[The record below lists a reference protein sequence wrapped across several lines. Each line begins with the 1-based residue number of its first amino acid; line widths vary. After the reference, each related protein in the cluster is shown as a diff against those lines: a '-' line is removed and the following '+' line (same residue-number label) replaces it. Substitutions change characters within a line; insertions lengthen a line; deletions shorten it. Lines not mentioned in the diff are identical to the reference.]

1 MALNFP
7 NSPSLNQI
15 YTDNTSGFSY
25 QWNGTV
31 WISFSP
37 SSSSQIKTLDDFSAS
52 FNNSTQT
59 FSLTSGGNAVTPP
72 TPQSLIINL
81 GGVIQDPTD
90 DYSVAGSNIT
100 FSTAPANGLSFSGVA
115 LGPAVPVNTI
125 PDGTVTDGSLRIS
138 TTAVVGSATTFTED
152 LVVSGDARVTG
163 ILTVGT
169 SSITLNGI
177 TNVLNVGTGV
187 TINGN
192 TGTLTASSFVG
203 SGSGLTGVGI
213 GSTGSINTT
222 GVVTASAVSA
232 NEFIGTGDKLIFS
245 PTITSF
251 SPTDG
256 ATGVN
261 ALSSPN
267 IVLTYNQQVGLGTTG
282 AITLRTVSA
291 AGTITES
298 FSVGVSTRAT
308 VSNQTLT
315 IDPTSNLDYDQE
327 YYVVVPQGSVT
338 NYVGGNSALLNTYNF
353 TTEAGP
359 TLSSVSPGIGSTNVA
374 LGTDV
379 VFTFNKNI
387 RAGIGTITLR
397 TVSAGGT
404 IVESYDVASSARLT
418 FSTNTLTID
427 PTSNLSVD
435 INYYVVIP
443 NNAVAGYAGINTYN
457 FTTVNITNPL
467 FAWGRNIFGQLGQNN
482 RTYASSPVQI
492 PGTSWSSIS
501 GGNFHLLATKT
512 DNTLWSWGYGNNGRL
527 GQNNIT
533 DRSSPVQIP
542 GTTWSSISG
551 GNKHSL
557 ATKTDNTLWSW
568 GYNNNGQLGQNNTT
582 QFSSPVQI
590 PGTSWSSIE
599 SGGYHLLATKTDNTL
614 WSWGRNE
621 GGQLGQNNRTQFSS
635 PVQIPGTTW
644 SKISAGSDHSF
655 ATKTDNTLWSWGRNE
670 GGQLGQNNRT
680 QFSSPVQIPGTTW
693 SSISSGNLHLLA
705 TKTDN
710 TLWAWGLNQFGQLGQ
725 SNRTYASSPVQIPGT
740 SWSSIESGSYH
751 SLATQTVS

>member
-7 NSPSLNQI
+7 NSPTLNQV

-31 WISFSP
+31 WISFTP

-177 TNVLNVGTGV
+177 TNVINVGTGV

-203 SGSGLTGVGI
+203 SGSGLTGVGVGTEDSINTSGIITATSFVGDGSGLTGVGI
-213 GSTGSINTT
+213 GSIGSINTS
-222 GVVTASAVSA
+222 GIITASAVSA

-256 ATGVN
+256 ATGVS

-267 IVLTYNQQVGLGTTG
+267 IVLTYNQPVNLGVGT
-282 AITLRTVSA
+282 ITLRKSSA
-291 AGTITES
+291 SGDIAES
-298 FSVGVSTRAT
+298 YVVGVSTRAT
-308 VSNQTLT
+308 ISNQTLT

-338 NYVGGNSALLNTYNF
+338 NYVGGNNALLDTYNF

-359 TLSSVSPGIGSTNVA
+359 TLSSVSPGIGSTNVS
-374 LGTDV
+374 LDTNV
-379 VFTFNKNI
+379 VFTFDKNI
-387 RAGIGTITLR
+387 RAGVGTITLR

-404 IVESYDVASSARLT
+404 ITESYDVTSSARLT
-418 FSTNTLTID
+418 FSTSTLTID
-427 PTSNLSVD
+427 PTSNLAL
-435 INYYVVIP
+435 NTNFYVVVP

-457 FTTVNITNPL
+457 FTTENVPPL
-467 FAWGRNIFGQLGQNN
+467 GSSYEGGFLICCSSPTRWVVSPYSAEVGRNWYSRNDANTTAQSVSGCTGWFVPTISQLQNPGYCC
-482 RTYASSPVQI
+482 RSFWGPSPCFSSAPHY
-492 PGTSWSSIS
+492 WSSTENNATNACLVRFDT
-501 GGNFHLLATKT
+501 GN
-512 DNTLWSWGYGNNGRL
+512 
-527 GQNNIT
+527 
-533 DRSSPVQIP
+533 
-542 GTTWSSISG
+542 
-551 GNKHSL
+551 
-557 ATKTDNTLWSW
+557 
-568 GYNNNGQLGQNNTT
+568 
-582 QFSSPVQI
+582 
-590 PGTSWSSIE
+590 
-599 SGGYHLLATKTDNTL
+599 
-614 WSWGRNE
+614 
-621 GGQLGQNNRTQFSS
+621 
-635 PVQIPGTTW
+635 
-644 SKISAGSDHSF
+644 AGSNNKAFSF
-655 ATKTDNTLWSWGRNE
+655 CVRAFRC
-670 GGQLGQNNRT
+670 
-680 QFSSPVQIPGTTW
+680 V
-693 SSISSGNLHLLA
+693 
-705 TKTDN
+705 
-710 TLWAWGLNQFGQLGQ
+710 
-725 SNRTYASSPVQIPGT
+725 TY
-740 SWSSIESGSYH
+740 
-751 SLATQTVS
+751 

>member
-7 NSPSLNQI
+7 NSPTLNQI

-31 WISFSP
+31 WISFTP

-100 FSTAPANGLSFSGVA
+100 FSTPPANGLSFSGVA

-177 TNVLNVGTGV
+177 TNVINVGTGV

-192 TGTLTASSFVG
+192 TGTLSASSFVG

-213 GSTGSINTT
+213 GSTGSINTSGIITATSFVGSGSGLT
-222 GVVTASAVSA
+222 GVGIGSTGSINTSGIITASAVSA

-267 IVLTYNQQVGLGTTG
+267 IVLTYNQQIGLGTTG

-308 VSNQTLT
+308 ISNQTLT

-338 NYVGGNSALLNTYNF
+338 NYVGGNNALLDTYNF

-374 LGTDV
+374 LGTNV

-387 RAGIGTITLR
+387 RAGVGTITLR

-404 IVESYDVASSARLT
+404 ITESYDVTSSARLT
-418 FSTNTLTID
+418 FSTSTLTID
-427 PTSNLSVD
+427 PTSNLAL
-435 INYYVVIP
+435 NTNFYVVVP
-443 NNAVAGYAGINTYN
+443 NNAVAGYTGINTYN
-457 FTTVNITNPL
+457 FTTENVPPL
-467 FAWGRNIFGQLGQNN
+467 GSSYEGGFLICCSSPTRWVVSPRSAEVSRTWYLRNDANTRAQQVSGCTGWFVPTIGQLQNPGYCC
-482 RTYASSPVQI
+482 RSFWGPSPCFSAHV
-492 PGTSWSSIS
+492 
-501 GGNFHLLATKT
+501 
-512 DNTLWSWGYGNNGRL
+512 Y
-527 GQNNIT
+527 
-533 DRSSPVQIP
+533 
-542 GTTWSSISG
+542 
-551 GNKHSL
+551 
-557 ATKTDNTLWSW
+557 
-568 GYNNNGQLGQNNTT
+568 
-582 QFSSPVQI
+582 FSS
-590 PGTSWSSIE
+590 TE
-599 SGGYHLLATKTDNTL
+599 TNAERA
-614 WSWGRNE
+614 GRVRFN
-621 GGQLGQNNRTQFSS
+621 
-635 PVQIPGTTW
+635 
-644 SKISAGSDHSF
+644 AGDAF
-655 ATKTDNTLWSWGRNE
+655 PDGFK
-670 GGQLGQNNRT
+670 
-680 QFSSPVQIPGTTW
+680 
-693 SSISSGNLHLLA
+693 
-705 TKTDN
+705 
-710 TLWAWGLNQFGQLGQ
+710 
-725 SNRTYASSPVQIPGT
+725 SNSYCVRAFRCVTY
-740 SWSSIESGSYH
+740 
-751 SLATQTVS
+751 

>member
-7 NSPSLNQI
+7 NSPTLNQI

-177 TNVLNVGTGV
+177 TNVINVGTGV

-192 TGTLTASSFVG
+192 TGTLSASSFVG

-213 GSTGSINTT
+213 GSIGSINTS
-222 GVVTASAVSA
+222 GIITASAVSA

-256 ATGVN
+256 ATGVS

-267 IVLTYNQQVGLGTTG
+267 IVLTYNQQIGLGTTG

-298 FSVGVSTRAT
+298 FTVGVSTRAT
-308 VSNQTLT
+308 ISNQTLT

-359 TLSSVSPGIGSTNVA
+359 TLSSVSPGIGSTNI
-374 LGTDV
+374 V
-379 VFTFNKNI
+379 VSTNIIFTFNKNI

-418 FSTNTLTID
+418 FSTSTLTID
-427 PTSNLSVD
+427 PTSNLAL
-435 INYYVVIP
+435 NTNFYVVVP

-457 FTTVNITNPL
+457 FTTVALNLGDSYEGGFLICKASPLRWVVSPYSAEVSRTWYLRNDANTRSQQVSGCTGWFVPTVTQLQNPGYCCRS
-467 FAWGRNIFGQLGQNN
+467 FWGP
-482 RTYASSPVQI
+482 SPC
-492 PGTSWSSIS
+492 
-501 GGNFHLLATKT
+501 
-512 DNTLWSWGYGNNGRL
+512 
-527 GQNNIT
+527 
-533 DRSSPVQIP
+533 
-542 GTTWSSISG
+542 
-551 GNKHSL
+551 
-557 ATKTDNTLWSW
+557 
-568 GYNNNGQLGQNNTT
+568 
-582 QFSSPVQI
+582 FSSP
-590 PGTSWSSIE
+590 GYWSSTE
-599 SGGYHLLATKTDNTL
+599 TNATLACIVLFNT
-614 WSWGRNE
+614 GCAYGINK
-621 GGQLGQNNRTQFSS
+621 
-635 PVQIPGTTW
+635 PY
-644 SKISAGSDHSF
+644 
-655 ATKTDNTLWSWGRNE
+655 ATCVRAF
-670 GGQLGQNNRT
+670 RC
-680 QFSSPVQIPGTTW
+680 V
-693 SSISSGNLHLLA
+693 
-705 TKTDN
+705 
-710 TLWAWGLNQFGQLGQ
+710 
-725 SNRTYASSPVQIPGT
+725 TY
-740 SWSSIESGSYH
+740 
-751 SLATQTVS
+751 

>member
-7 NSPSLNQI
+7 NSPTLNQI

-31 WISFSP
+31 WISFTP

-177 TNVLNVGTGV
+177 TNVINVGTGV

-192 TGTLTASSFVG
+192 TGTLSASSFVG

-213 GSTGSINTT
+213 GSTGSINTSGIITATSFVGSGSGLT
-222 GVVTASAVSA
+222 GVGIGSTGSINTSGIITASAVSA

-267 IVLTYNQQVGLGTTG
+267 IVLTYNQQIGLGTTG

-308 VSNQTLT
+308 ISNQTLT

-338 NYVGGNSALLNTYNF
+338 NYVGGNSALLDTYNF

-374 LGTDV
+374 LGTNV

-387 RAGIGTITLR
+387 RAGVGTITLR

-404 IVESYDVASSARLT
+404 ITESYDVTSSARLT
-418 FSTNTLTID
+418 FSTSTLTID
-427 PTSNLSVD
+427 PTSNLAL
-435 INYYVVIP
+435 NTNFYVVVP
-443 NNAVAGYAGINTYN
+443 NNAVAGYTGINTYN
-457 FTTVNITNPL
+457 FTTENVPPL
-467 FAWGRNIFGQLGQNN
+467 GSSYEGGFLICCSSPTRWVVSPRSAEVSRTWYLRNDANTRAQQVSGCTGWFVPTVGQLQNPGYCC
-482 RTYASSPVQI
+482 RSFWGPSPCFSAHV
-492 PGTSWSSIS
+492 
-501 GGNFHLLATKT
+501 
-512 DNTLWSWGYGNNGRL
+512 Y
-527 GQNNIT
+527 
-533 DRSSPVQIP
+533 
-542 GTTWSSISG
+542 
-551 GNKHSL
+551 
-557 ATKTDNTLWSW
+557 
-568 GYNNNGQLGQNNTT
+568 
-582 QFSSPVQI
+582 FSS
-590 PGTSWSSIE
+590 TE
-599 SGGYHLLATKTDNTL
+599 TNAERA
-614 WSWGRNE
+614 GRVRFN
-621 GGQLGQNNRTQFSS
+621 
-635 PVQIPGTTW
+635 
-644 SKISAGSDHSF
+644 AGDAF
-655 ATKTDNTLWSWGRNE
+655 PDGFK
-670 GGQLGQNNRT
+670 
-680 QFSSPVQIPGTTW
+680 
-693 SSISSGNLHLLA
+693 
-705 TKTDN
+705 
-710 TLWAWGLNQFGQLGQ
+710 
-725 SNRTYASSPVQIPGT
+725 SNSYCVRAFRCVTY
-740 SWSSIESGSYH
+740 
-751 SLATQTVS
+751 